1 MTDFKSFIGSMS
13 TRRRIATVVAVVGVA
28 FVGTRLAT
36 LWPRDVAIAYE
47 VGPEIEALDV
57 DYLQAA
63 EAVASVRFRRMGAET
78 SVFRHTVRLQP
89 GEYQVHIT
97 LHGQDGTAIQIV
109 RQLEVPTRG
118 VTRFELEAATG
129 SSE

>member
-13 TRRRIATVVAVVGVA
+13 TRRRLATVVAVVGVA
-28 FVGTRLAT
+28 FVGGRLAT

-47 VGPEIEALDV
+47 VGPEIREVDV
-57 DYLQAA
+57 DYLQGG
-63 EAVASVRFRRMGAET
+63 EAVASVRFKRMGPET

-97 LHGQDGTAIQIV
+97 LHGQAGTAIELT
-109 RQLEVPTRG
+109 RQLEVPARG
-118 VTRFELEAATG
+118 VTRFDLEAATG